1 VRQIRAGVSP
11 EEEAGMSLVRNWGM
25 VAIFLVA
32 TFALSQE
39 PEGRLMRF
47 PDIHGDKIVF
57 VFGGDIWLASSG
69 GGAAHRITTHP
80 GRELFPKFSPDGKW
94 IAFTGQY
101 DGNFNVYVMSS
112 EGSQPRQLTFYQ
124 GSAQQLN
131 DRMGIHNE
139 VLTWTPDSKR
149 IVFLSRR
156 DASNGW
162 VKRQFTV
169 SIDGGLPEPLPM
181 DQGGLASFNADGTK
195 IAYNRIFRNFRT
207 WKRYTGGLAQDIY
220 IYDLKNNV
228 FEQKIPH
235 TDYTDTFPMWHGN
248 TIYFTSDRGTEHRLN
263 LYTFDLG
270 TKQIEQIT
278 HFTDFDVMWPSL
290 GGDSII
296 FENAGYLYVFDLS
309 KREPTKLTITLP
321 GERDLT
327 MKHWESVSKN
337 VTDFDIAP
345 DGKRAVFAARGDIFT
360 VPAKDGATR
369 NLTRTPGIREK
380 QVAWSPDGRWIAFVS
395 DRTGEDEI
403 YITPQDGMGN
413 VDLGKENEIKDKEKD
428 KDKEGAAKQAAEEK
442 ERGKDKEQQITSG
455 YKGFKF
461 APAWSPDSK
470 KLAWADKDLRLWYVE
485 INDKKQVEVDRGKY
499 GEITNYSWSPDS
511 KWLAY
516 DKQQQSGLSI
526 VYLYSTADK
535 KSTAITNELV
545 NSNSGVFDPEGN
557 YLYFLSDRDYNE
569 VLGNIDFE
577 FANPKTTRPYLIT
590 LHGDAPSPFPALSD
604 ETAIKREETALA
616 ASDSDKDKGKD
627 KDKDK
632 KDEKKKSAEQKK
644 DDAKVHDEKDSKDVA
659 KNFHIDLE
667 GIQNRIVA
675 LPVPAAII
683 GGLGAAKGFL
693 FYSTQPVQGLS
704 GPLAGEESALH
715 SYDLK
720 ERKEKT
726 VIEGIDRWIISFD
739 GSKVLYQAQGAYGII
754 DPKSDGTKKPGEGG
768 LNLAGLRAEIDP
780 PAEWKEMFNEVW
792 RQERDYFFE
801 ASMNGVNWEAIR
813 DKYAP
818 LVPYAAN
825 RYDLTYIMG
834 EVIGELSNSHTYVG
848 GGDQPDLHPVNV
860 GLLGVD
866 YELDSASGLYR
877 FKKIYVGENWNPQNR
892 SPLTEPGV
900 NVKEGDYLL
909 AVNGRPLRA
918 PQTPDE
924 FLVNT
929 ANETTAITVNSKPDA
944 EGARTLPVKPIAD
957 EGQLREFNMVET
969 NRKKVDAATHGRV
982 GYVYIPDMGDA
993 GLNAFVKQFFPQIRK
1008 EGMIIDIRYNG
1019 GGFVDQLIFERLRR
1033 VLVGMGSA
1041 RNWENS
1047 TTPPIVFHG
1056 YMACVTNQYAASDG
1070 DIFSQFFKVYKLG
1083 PLIGERT
1090 WGGVRG
1096 IRGDIPLI
1104 DGGYITRP
1112 EFAEY
1117 GLDSKWTVE
1126 NHGVAP
1132 DIEVDNRPDD
1142 VFRGKDAQLER
1153 AIQEVMKQI
1162 EANPKTL
1169 PQRPPDLPAYPD
1181 GPAM

>member
-1 VRQIRAGVSP
+1 
-11 EEEAGMSLVRNWGM
+11 
-25 VAIFLVA
+25 
-32 TFALSQE
+32 
-39 PEGRLMRF
+39 MRF
-47 PDIHGDKIVF
+47 PDIHGDRIAF
-57 VFGGDIWLASSG
+57 VYGGDIWLDSAS
-69 GGAAHRITTHP
+69 GGAAHRVTTHP

-112 EGSQPRQLTFYQ
+112 EGDQPRQLTFYQ
-124 GSAQQLN
+124 GGAQPLN
-131 DRMGIHNE
+131 DRMGIHNQ
-139 VLTWTPDSKR
+139 VVTWTPDSKR

-162 VKRQFTV
+162 IKRQFTV

-181 DQGGLASFNADGTK
+181 DQGGLTSFNADGSK
-195 IAYNRIFRNFRT
+195 VAYNRIFRNFRT
-207 WKRYTGGLAQDIY
+207 WKRYTGGMAQDIY
-220 IYDLKNNV
+220 IYDIKNNV
-228 FEQKIPH
+228 LEQQIPH

-248 TIYFTSDRGTEHRLN
+248 TVYFTSDRGAEHRFN
-263 LYTFDLG
+263 IYAYDLG
-270 TKQIEQIT
+270 TKQVEQVT

-290 GGDSII
+290 GDASII
-296 FENAGYLYVFDLS
+296 FENGGYLYVLDLS
-309 KREPTKLTITLP
+309 TRQATKLTITLP

-327 MKHWESVSKN
+327 MKHWASVSKN
-337 VTDFDIAP
+337 ITDIDIAP
-345 DGKRAVFAARGDIFT
+345 DGKRAVFAARGDVFT
-360 VPAKDGATR
+360 VPAKEGATR

-380 QVAWSPDGRWIAFVS
+380 EVAWSPDGRWIAFVS

-413 VDLGKENEIKDKEKD
+413 VDLGKENEIKDKEKE
-428 KDKEGAAKQAAEEK
+428 KDKEAAATEVAREK
-442 ERGKDKEQQITSG
+442 ARGKDKEQQITSG

-470 KLAWADKDLRLWYVE
+470 RIAWADKDLRLWYVD
-485 INDKKQVEVDRGKY
+485 IDGKKDDKKPVEVDRGKY
-499 GEITNYSWSPDS
+499 NEITNYSWSPDS

-516 DKQQQSGLSI
+516 DKAQQSGMSI
-526 VYLYSTADK
+526 VYLYSTVDK
-535 KSTAITNELV
+535 KITAVTNDLV
-545 NSNSGVFDPEGN
+545 NSQGAIFDPDGN

-569 VLGNIDFE
+569 VLGNFDFE
-577 FANPKTTRPYLIT
+577 FANPKTTRPYLVT
-590 LHGDAPSPFPALSD
+590 LHADSPSPFPALSD
-604 ETAIKREETALA
+604 ETAIKGEEPAPEVHE
-616 ASDSDKDKGKD
+616 SEKE

-632 KDEKKKSAEQKK
+632 KAADKNKSELQKK
-644 DDAKVHDEKDSKDVA
+644 EEAKKEAAEREKESTEVA

-675 LPVPAAII
+675 LPVAPASVT
-683 GGLGAAKGFL
+683 GMGAAKGFL
-693 FYSTQPVQGLS
+693 YYSSQPVQGLS
-704 GPLAGEESALH
+704 GPLPGEESALH
-715 SYDLK
+715 AYDLK

-726 VIEGIDRWIISFD
+726 VIEGIDRWAISFD
-739 GSKVLYQAQGAYGII
+739 GTKILYEAKGAYGII
-754 DPKSDGTKKPGEGG
+754 DAKPADAPKKPGEGA

-780 PAEWKEMFNEVW
+780 PAEWKQMFNEVW
-792 RQERDYFFE
+792 RQERDFFFE

-877 FKKIYVGENWNPQNR
+877 FKKIYPGANWNAQTR

-900 NVKEGDYLL
+900 NVREGDYLL
-909 AVNGRPLRA
+909 AVNGRALRA
-918 PQTPDE
+918 PQSPDE
-924 FLVNT
+924 LFVNT
-929 ANETTAITVNSKPDA
+929 ANETTAITVNSKPDM
-944 EGARTLPVKPIAD
+944 EGARTLPVKPVAD
-957 EGQLREFNMVET
+957 EYQLRENNMVES

-982 GYVYIPDMGDA
+982 GYIYIPDMGGD
-993 GLNAFVKQFFPQIRK
+993 GLNAFVRQFFPQIRK
-1008 EGMIIDIRYNG
+1008 EGLIIDVRYNG

-1033 VLVGMGSA
+1033 ILVGMDSA
-1041 RNWENS
+1041 RNWESS
-1047 TTPPIVFHG
+1047 TVPPAVFHG
-1056 YMACVTNQYAASDG
+1056 YMAAITNQYAASDG
-1070 DIFSQFFKVYKLG
+1070 DIFSEFFKVYKLG

-1096 IRGDIPLI
+1096 IRGEFALI

-1112 EFAEY
+1112 EFARY
-1117 GLDSKWTVE
+1117 DLNSKWVVE
-1126 NHGVAP
+1126 NRGVAP

-1142 VFRGKDAQLER
+1142 VVHGKDAQLDR

-1162 EANPKTL
+1162 EASPKKL
-1169 PQRPPDLPAYPD
+1169 APRPPDLPAYPE

>member
-1 VRQIRAGVSP
+1 
-11 EEEAGMSLVRNWGM
+11 MSLVRSWA
-25 VAIFLVA
+25 VAVFL
-32 TFALSQE
+32 TFVVTHALSQQ

-47 PDIHGDKIVF
+47 PDIRGDKIAF
-57 VFGGDIWLASSG
+57 VYGGDIWLDSAS
-69 GGAAHRITTHP
+69 GGAARRVTTHP

-112 EGSQPRQLTFYQ
+112 EGGQPRQLTFYQ

-131 DRMGIHNE
+131 DRMGIHNQ
-139 VLTWTPDSKR
+139 VITWTPDSKR
-149 IVFLSRR
+149 ILFLTRR

-162 VKRQFTV
+162 TKRPFTV
-169 SIDGGLPEPLPM
+169 SVDGGLPEPLPM
-181 DQGGLASFNADGTK
+181 DQGGLTSFNADGTK
-195 IAYNRIFRNFRT
+195 VAYNRIFRNFRT

-220 IYDLKNNV
+220 IYDIKNNIL
-228 FEQKIPH
+228 EQQIPH

-248 TIYFTSDRGTEHRLN
+248 TVYFTSDRGAEHRLN
-263 LYTFDLG
+263 FYAYDLG
-270 TKQIEQIT
+270 TKQVEQIT
-278 HFTDFDVMWPSL
+278 HYTDFDVMWPSL
-290 GGDSII
+290 GDSSII
-296 FENAGYLYVFDLS
+296 FENGGYLYVLDLAT
-309 KREPTKLTITLP
+309 RQPNKLTITLP

-327 MKHWESVSKN
+327 MRHWASVSKN
-337 VTDFDIAP
+337 ITDFDIAP
-345 DGKRAVFAARGDIFT
+345 DGKRAVFAARGDVFT
-360 VPAKDGATR
+360 VPAKEGATR
-369 NLTRTPGIREK
+369 NLTRSPGIREK
-380 QVAWSPDGRWIAFVS
+380 EVAWSPDGRWIAFVS

-413 VDLGKENEIKDKEKD
+413 VELGRENETKDKEKD
-428 KDKEGAAKQAAEEK
+428 KEKNKEAAAKEAAREK
-442 ERGKDKEQQITSG
+442 ERGKDKDQQITSG

-470 KLAWADKDLRLWYVE
+470 KLAWADKDLRLWYVD
-485 INDKKQVEVDRGKY
+485 IDSKNDRKPVEVDRGKFN
-499 GEITNYSWSPDS
+499 EITNYSWSPDS

-516 DKQQQSGLSI
+516 DKAQQSGLSI

-535 KSTAITNELV
+535 KITAVTNELV
-545 NSNSGVFDPEGN
+545 NSQGPLFDPEGN
-557 YLYFLSDRDYNE
+557 YLYFQSDRDYNE
-569 VLGNIDFE
+569 VLGNFDFE
-577 FANPKTTRPYLIT
+577 FANPKTTRPYLVT
-590 LHGDAPSPFPALSD
+590 LRADAPSPFPALSD
-604 ETAIKREETALA
+604 ETAIKRREPEADASESETDNNKEKA
-616 ASDSDKDKGKD
+616 DDNKNE
-627 KDKDK
+627 K
-632 KDEKKKSAEQKK
+632 KNKKADEKKKSSSEDQKK
-644 DDAKVHDEKDSKDVA
+644 EEAKREEELKEVI
-659 KNFHIDLE
+659 KNFRIDLE

-675 LPVPAAII
+675 MPVAPAII
-683 GGLGAAKGFL
+683 NGMGAAKGFL
-693 FYSTQPVQGLS
+693 YYSSQPVQGLS
-704 GPLAGEESALH
+704 GPIPGEESALH
-715 SYDLK
+715 AYDLK

-726 VIEGIDRWIISFD
+726 LIEGIDRWTISFD
-739 GSKVLYQAQGAYGII
+739 GNKILYQAKETYGII
-754 DPKSDGTKKPGEGG
+754 DAKQDTPKKPGEGA
-768 LNLAGLRAEIDP
+768 LNLGGLRAEIDP
-780 PAEWKEMFNEVW
+780 PAEWKQIFNEVW

-801 ASMNGVNWEAIR
+801 ASMNGVNWEAVR

-866 YELDSASGLYR
+866 FEIDSASGLYR
-877 FKKIYVGENWNPQNR
+877 FKKIYAGENWNPQTR

-900 NVKEGDYLL
+900 NVREGDYLL
-909 AVNGRPLRA
+909 AVNGRALRA
-918 PQTPDE
+918 PQNPYE
-924 FLVNT
+924 FFVNT

-944 EGARTLPVKPIAD
+944 EGARTLPVKPISD
-957 EGQLREFNMVET
+957 EYPLRELSWVES

-982 GYVYIPDMGDA
+982 GYIYIPDMGDA

-1008 EGMIIDIRYNG
+1008 EGLVIDVRYNG

-1033 VLVGMGSA
+1033 VLVGMGAA
-1041 RNWENS
+1041 RNFESN

-1056 YMACVTNQYAASDG
+1056 YLAAITNQYAASDG
-1070 DIFSQFFKVYKLG
+1070 DIFSEFFKVYKLG

-1112 EFAEY
+1112 EFADY
-1117 GLDSKWTVE
+1117 GLDSKWVVE

-1142 VFRGKDAQLER
+1142 VVRGKDAQLDR
-1153 AIQEVMKQI
+1153 AIQEVMKRI
-1162 EANPKTL
+1162 EANPKKL
-1169 PQRPPDLPAYPD
+1169 PPRPPDLPAYPE

>member
-1 VRQIRAGVSP
+1 
-11 EEEAGMSLVRNWGM
+11 MSLACRWAAA
-25 VAIFLVA
+25 AIFFIFAA
-32 TFALSQE
+32 TFLFSQQ

-47 PDIHGDKIVF
+47 PDIHGDRIAF
-57 VFGGDIWLASSG
+57 VYGGDIWLDSAS
-69 GGAAHRITTHP
+69 GGAAHRVTTHP

-112 EGSQPRQLTFYQ
+112 EGEQPRQLTFYQ
-124 GSAQQLN
+124 GGAQPLS
-131 DRMGIHNE
+131 DRMGIHNQ
-139 VLTWTPDSKR
+139 VVTWTPDSKR
-149 IVFLSRR
+149 IVFLSRL

-162 VKRQFTV
+162 TKRPFTV

-181 DQGGLASFNADGTK
+181 DQGGLTSFNADGTK

-220 IYDLKNNV
+220 IYDIKNNV
-228 FEQKIPH
+228 LEQQIPH

-248 TIYFTSDRGTEHRLN
+248 TVYFTSDRGADHRFN
-263 LYTFDLG
+263 IYAYDLG

-290 GGDSII
+290 GDASII
-296 FENAGYLYVFDLS
+296 FENGGYLYVLDLS
-309 KREPTKLTITLP
+309 TRQATKLTITLP

-327 MKHWESVSKN
+327 MKHWASVSKS
-337 VTDFDIAP
+337 VSDMDLAP
-345 DGKRAVFAARGDIFT
+345 DGKRAVFVARGDIYT
-360 VPAKDGATR
+360 VPAKEGATR
-369 NLTRTPGIREK
+369 NLTRTTGIRERE
-380 QVAWSPDGRWIAFVS
+380 VAWSPDGRWIAFVS

-413 VDLGKENEIKDKEKD
+413 IDLGRDATKDTEKEQEKD
-428 KDKEGAAKQAAEEK
+428 KAAAAKEAARAK

-470 KLAWADKDLRLWYVE
+470 KIAWGDKDLRLWYVD
-485 INDKKQVEVDRGKY
+485 IDAKKDDKKPVEVDRGKY
-499 GEITNYSWSPDS
+499 NEITNYSWSPDS

-516 DKQQQSGLSI
+516 DKAQQSGLSI

-535 KSTAITNELV
+535 KITAVTNELV
-545 NSNSGVFDPEGN
+545 NSVGPVFDPDGN

-569 VLGNIDFE
+569 VLGNYDFE

-590 LHGDAPSPFPALSD
+590 LHADAPSPFPALSD
-604 ETAIKREETALA
+604 ETAIKGEEPA
-616 ASDSDKDKGKD
+616 AEAPESEKEKE
-627 KDKDK
+627 KDK
-632 KDEKKKSAEQKK
+632 KAADKNKSELQKK
-644 DDAKVHDEKDSKDVA
+644 EEAKKEAAEREKENKEVA
-659 KNFHIDLE
+659 RNFHIDLE
-667 GIQNRIVA
+667 GIQNRVVA
-675 LPVPAAII
+675 LPVAPASVT
-683 GGLGAAKGFL
+683 GLGAAKGFL
-693 FYSTQPVQGLS
+693 YYSSQAVQGLS
-704 GPLAGEESALH
+704 GPLPGEESALH
-715 SYDLK
+715 AYDFK

-726 VIEGIDRWIISFD
+726 LIEGIDRWAISFD
-739 GSKVLYQAQGAYGII
+739 GTKILYEANGGYGII
-754 DPKSDGTKKPGEGG
+754 DAKPDAPKKPGDGS
-768 LNLAGLRAEIDP
+768 LNLGGLRAEIDP

-792 RQERDYFFE
+792 RQERDFFFE
-801 ASMNGVNWEAIR
+801 PSMNGVNWEAIR

-825 RYDLTYIMG
+825 RYDLTYILG
-834 EVIGELSNSHTYVG
+834 EIIGELSNSHTYVG

-866 YELDSASGLYR
+866 FELDSASGIYR
-877 FKKIYVGENWNPQNR
+877 FKKIYPGENWNPQSR
-892 SPLTEPGV
+892 SPLTEPGIDV
-900 NVKEGDYLL
+900 REGDYLL
-909 AVNGRPLRA
+909 AVNGRALHA
-918 PQTPDE
+918 PQNPYE
-924 FLVNT
+924 LFVNT

-957 EGQLREFNMVET
+957 EAQLRENYMIES

-982 GYVYIPDMGDA
+982 GYIYIPDMGGP

-1008 EGMIIDIRYNG
+1008 EGMIIDVRYNG

-1033 VLVGMGSA
+1033 VLVGMDAS
-1041 RNWENS
+1041 RNFDN
-1047 TTPPIVFHG
+1047 TTIPQPVFHG
-1056 YMACVTNQYAASDG
+1056 YMAAITNQYAASDG
-1070 DIFSQFFKVYKLG
+1070 DIFSEFFKVYKLG

-1096 IRGDIPLI
+1096 IRGQFPLL

-1112 EFAEY
+1112 EFAHY
-1117 GLDSKWTVE
+1117 GLNSKWVVE
-1126 NHGVAP
+1126 NRGVAP
-1132 DIEVDNRPDD
+1132 DIEVDDRPDD
-1142 VFRGKDAQLER
+1142 VVRGKDAQLDR

-1162 EANPKTL
+1162 EANPKKL
-1169 PQRPPDLPAYPD
+1169 PPRPPDLPAYPE

>member
-1 VRQIRAGVSP
+1 MTLVRSWTAFAILFIVTFAFSQQP
-11 EEEAGMSLVRNWGM
+11 EE
-25 VAIFLVA
+25 
-32 TFALSQE
+32 
-39 PEGRLMRF
+39 RLMRF

-57 VFGGDIWLASSG
+57 VYGGDLWLASAG
-69 GGAAHRITTHP
+69 GGTAHRVTTHP

-112 EGSQPRQLTFYQ
+112 EGGQPRQLTFYQ

-139 VLTWTPDSKR
+139 VVTWTPDSKR

-162 VKRQFTV
+162 IKRQFTV
-169 SIDGGLPEPLPM
+169 LVDGGLPEPLPM
-181 DQGGLASFNADGTK
+181 DQGGLISFNADGTK
-195 IAYNRIFRNFRT
+195 VAYNRIFRNFRT

-228 FEQKIPH
+228 LEQQIPH

-248 TIYFTSDRGTEHRLN
+248 TVYFTSDRGTEHRLN
-263 LYTFDLG
+263 LYTYDMG
-270 TKQIEQIT
+270 TKQVEQIT
-278 HFTDFDVMWPSL
+278 HYTEFDVMWPSL
-290 GGDSII
+290 GDASII
-296 FENAGYLYVFDLS
+296 FENGGYLYVMDLAT
-309 KREPTKLTITLP
+309 RQPTKLTITLP

-327 MKHWESVSKN
+327 MKHWDSVSKN
-337 VTDFDIAP
+337 ITDFDIAP
-345 DGKRAVFAARGDIFT
+345 DGKRAVFAARGDVFT
-360 VPAKDGATR
+360 VPAKEGATR

-380 QVAWSPDGRWIAFVS
+380 EVAWSPDGRWIAFVS

-403 YITPQDGMGN
+403 YIAPQDGMGN
-413 VDLGKENEIKDKEKD
+413 VDLGKENEAKDKDKDKEKEKD
-428 KDKEGAAKQAAEEK
+428 KDAAAKEAAREK

-461 APAWSPDSK
+461 APAWSFDSK
-470 KLAWADKDLRLWYVE
+470 KLAWADKDLRLWYVD
-485 INDKKQVEVDRGKY
+485 INDKKPVEVDRGKFN
-499 GEITNYSWSPDS
+499 EITNYSWSPDS

-535 KSTAITNELV
+535 KTTAITGDLI
-545 NSNSGVFDPEGN
+545 NSNGPIFDPEGN

-569 VLGNIDFE
+569 VLGNYDFE
-577 FANPKTTRPYLIT
+577 FANPKTTRPYLVT
-590 LHGDAPSPFPALSD
+590 LHADAPSPFPALSD
-604 ETAIKREETALA
+604 ETSIKRDEPA
-616 ASDSDKDKGKD
+616 AVASEAE

-632 KDEKKKSAEQKK
+632 KAEEKKKPEDQKK
-644 DDAKVHDEKDSKDVA
+644 EEAKARDDKDSKDVA
-659 KNFHIDLE
+659 KNFRIDLE

-675 LPVPAAII
+675 LPVPPAVVS
-683 GGLGAAKGFL
+683 GLGAAKGFL
-693 FYSTQPVQGLS
+693 YYSSQPVQGLS
-704 GPLAGEESALH
+704 GPLPGEESALH
-715 SYDLK
+715 AYDLK

-726 VIEGIDRWIISFD
+726 LIEGIDRWTVSFD
-739 GSKVLYQAQGAYGII
+739 GSKILYQAKGAYGII
-754 DPKSDGTKKPGEGG
+754 DAKTDGTKKPGEGA
-768 LNLAGLRAEIDP
+768 LNLGGLRAEIDP
-780 PAEWKEMFNEVW
+780 PAEWKQIFNEVW

-801 ASMNGVNWEAIR
+801 PSMNGVNWEAIR

-848 GGDQPDLHPVNV
+848 GGDQPDLHPINV

-866 YELDSASGLYR
+866 FELESASGLYR
-877 FKKIYVGENWNPQNR
+877 FKKIYVGENWNPQTR

-900 NVKEGDYLL
+900 NIKEGEYLL
-909 AVNGRPLRA
+909 AVNGRPLHA

-924 FLVNT
+924 LFVNT

-957 EGQLREFNMVET
+957 EYPLREFNMVET

-982 GYVYIPDMGDA
+982 GYIYIPDMGDA

-1008 EGMIIDIRYNG
+1008 EGLIIDVRYNG

-1033 VLVGMGSA
+1033 VLVGMGAA
-1041 RNWENS
+1041 RNFES
-1047 TTPPIVFHG
+1047 GTTPPVVFHG
-1056 YMACVTNQYAASDG
+1056 YMAAITNQYAASDG
-1070 DIFSQFFKVYKLG
+1070 DIFSEFFKVYKLG

-1112 EFAEY
+1112 EFADY
-1117 GLDSKWTVE
+1117 GLDSKWVVE

-1142 VFRGKDAQLER
+1142 VVRGKDAQLDR

-1162 EANPKTL
+1162 EANPKKL
-1169 PQRPPDLPAYPD
+1169 PPRPPDLPAYPE

>member
-1 VRQIRAGVSP
+1 
-11 EEEAGMSLVRNWGM
+11 MSLIRSRTAF
-25 VAIFLVA
+25 AIILFCIA
-32 TFALSQE
+32 TFAFSQE

-47 PDIHGDKIVF
+47 PDIHGDKIAF
-57 VFGGDIWLASSG
+57 VYGGDIWLASARG
-69 GGAAHRITTHP
+69 GEAHRLTTHP

-112 EGSQPRQLTFYQ
+112 EGGQPRQLTFYQ

-139 VLTWTPDSKR
+139 VVAWTPDSKR

-162 VKRQFTV
+162 IKRQFTV

-181 DQGGLASFNADGTK
+181 DQGGLISFNADGSK

-220 IYDLKNNV
+220 IYDLKNNLL
-228 FEQKIPH
+228 EQTIPH

-248 TIYFTSDRGTEHRLN
+248 TVYFTSDRGAEHRLN
-263 LYTFDLG
+263 IYAYDLG
-270 TKQIEQIT
+270 TKQVEQVT
-278 HFTDFDVMWPSL
+278 HYTDFDVMWPSL
-290 GGDSII
+290 GEASII
-296 FENAGYLYVFDLS
+296 FENGGYLYVLDLAT
-309 KREPTKLTITLP
+309 RQATKLTITLP

-327 MKHWESVSKN
+327 MKHWASVSKDI
-337 VTDFDIAP
+337 TDFDIAP

-360 VPAKDGATR
+360 VPAKEGTTR

-380 QVAWSPDGRWIAFVS
+380 EVAWSPDGRWIAFIS

-413 VDLGKENEIKDKEKD
+413 VELGKENQAKDKHKEND
-428 KDKEGAAKQAAEEK
+428 KDFLAKEAAREK
-442 ERGKDKEQQITSG
+442 ERGKDKEQQITNG

-470 KLAWADKDLRLWYVE
+470 KLAWSDKDLRLWYVD
-485 INDKKQVEVDRGKY
+485 ISDRKPVEVDRGKFA
-499 GEITNYSWSPDS
+499 EITNYSWSPDS

-516 DKQQQSGLSI
+516 DKAQRTGLGI

-535 KSTAITNELV
+535 KSRAITNELV
-545 NSNSGVFDPEGN
+545 NSNNPIFDPEGN

-569 VLGNIDFE
+569 VLGNYDFE

-590 LHGDAPSPFPALSD
+590 LRADAPSPFPALSD
-604 ETAIKREETALA
+604 ETAIKREEAATA
-616 ASDSDKDKGKD
+616 ASEAEQDKGK
-627 KDKDK
+627 KAE
-632 KDEKKKSAEQKK
+632 EKKKSTGTDKKEDQKKEEAKAEQ
-644 DDAKVHDEKDSKDVA
+644 DAKEIA
-659 KNFHIDLE
+659 RNFRIDLE
-667 GIQNRIVA
+667 GIENRIVG
-675 LPVPAAII
+675 LPVAP
-683 GGLGAAKGFL
+683 GLVTGLGAAKGVVY
-693 FYSTQPVQGLS
+693 YSTQPVQGLS
-704 GPLAGEESALH
+704 GPLPGEESAIH
-715 SYDLK
+715 AFDLK

-726 VIEGIDRWIISFD
+726 LIEGTGRWAISFD
-739 GSKVLYQAQGAYGII
+739 GAKILYEAKGAYGII
-754 DPKSDGTKKPGEGG
+754 DAKPPDSPKKTGEGT
-768 LNLAGLRAEIDP
+768 LNFGGLRAEIDP
-780 PAEWKEMFNEVW
+780 PAEWKQIFNEVW

-801 ASMNGVNWEAIR
+801 ASMNGVNWESIR

-825 RYDLTYIMG
+825 RYDLTYILG

-848 GGDQPDLHPVNV
+848 GGDQPEIPAVNM

-866 YELDSASGLYR
+866 FELDSVNGLYR
-877 FKKIYVGENWNPQNR
+877 FRKIYTGENWNPQTR

-900 NVKEGDYLL
+900 NVREGDYLL

-918 PQTPDE
+918 PQNPYE
-924 FLVNT
+924 LFVNT

-957 EGQLREFNMVET
+957 EYQLRELNMVET
-969 NRKKVDAATHGRV
+969 NRKKIDAATHGRV
-982 GYVYIPDMGDA
+982 GYIYIPDMGDA

-1008 EGMIIDIRYNG
+1008 EGLIIDVRYNG

-1033 VLVGMGSA
+1033 VLVGMGAA
-1041 RNWENS
+1041 RNFES
-1047 TTPPIVFHG
+1047 GTIPPVVFHG
-1056 YMACVTNQYAASDG
+1056 YMAAITNQYAASDG
-1070 DIFSQFFKVYKLG
+1070 DIFSEFFKVYKLG

-1112 EFAEY
+1112 EFADY
-1117 GLDSKWTVE
+1117 GLDSKWVVE

-1132 DIEVDNRPDD
+1132 DIEVDDRPDD
-1142 VFRGKDAQLER
+1142 VVRGKDAQLDR

-1162 EANPKTL
+1162 EANPKKL
-1169 PQRPPDLPAYPD
+1169 PPRPPDLPAYPE

>member
-1 VRQIRAGVSP
+1 
-11 EEEAGMSLVRNWGM
+11 MSLMRCWG
-25 VAIFLVA
+25 
-32 TFALSQE
+32 TFAILFIATIAFSQE

-47 PDIHGDKIVF
+47 PDIHGDKIAF
-57 VFGGDIWLASSG
+57 VYGGDIWLASASG
-69 GGAAHRITTHP
+69 GVAHRVTTHP

-101 DGNFNVYVMSS
+101 DGNFNVYVMSA
-112 EGSQPRQLTFYQ
+112 EGGQPRQLTFYQ

-131 DRMGIHNE
+131 DRMGVHNE
-139 VLTWTPDSKR
+139 VVTWTPDGKR
-149 IVFLSRR
+149 IVFLTRR

-162 VKRQFTV
+162 TKRPFTV
-169 SIDGGLPEPLPM
+169 SIEGGLPDPLPM
-181 DQGGLASFNADGTK
+181 DQGGLTSFNADGTK

-220 IYDLKNNV
+220 IYDIKNNV
-228 FEQKIPH
+228 LEEKIPH

-248 TIYFTSDRGTEHRLN
+248 TVYFTSDRGEEHRLN
-263 LYTFDLG
+263 IYAYDLG
-270 TKQIEQIT
+270 TKQVEPVT
-278 HFTDFDVMWPSL
+278 HFTNFDVMWPSL
-290 GGDSII
+290 GDAAII
-296 FENAGYLYVFDLS
+296 FENGGYLYVLDLATR
-309 KREPTKLTITLP
+309 KATKLTIMLP

-327 MKHWESVSKN
+327 MKHWASVSKN
-337 VTDFDIAP
+337 ITDFDIAP
-345 DGKRAVFAARGDIFT
+345 DGKRAVFAARGDVFT
-360 VPAKDGATR
+360 VPAKEGATR

-380 QVAWSPDGRWIAFVS
+380 EVAWSPDGRWIAFVS

-413 VDLGKENEIKDKEKD
+413 VELGKENEGKDKEKD
-428 KDKEGAAKQAAEEK
+428 KEAAAKEAAREK

-470 KLAWADKDLRLWYVE
+470 RLAWADKDLRLWYVD
-485 INDKKQVEVDRGKY
+485 ISDKKPVEVDRGKFS
-499 GEITNYSWSPDS
+499 EITNYAWSPDS

-535 KSTAITNELV
+535 KATAVTGDLV
-545 NSNSGVFDPEGN
+545 NSNGATFDPEGN

-569 VLGNIDFE
+569 VLGNFDFE

-590 LHGDAPSPFPALSD
+590 LHADAPSPFPALSD
-604 ETAIKREETALA
+604 ETAIKREDA
-616 ASDSDKDKGKD
+616 APVASESEKDKE
-627 KDKDK
+627 KDK
-632 KDEKKKSAEQKK
+632 KADEKKKSEEQKK
-644 DDAKVHDEKDSKDVA
+644 DDAKKEEAKREKETKEVV
-659 KNFHIDLE
+659 KNFRIDID

-675 LPVPAAII
+675 LPVAPAVIS
-683 GGLGAAKGFL
+683 GLGAAKGFVY
-693 FYSTQPVQGLS
+693 YSTQPVQGLS
-704 GPLAGEESALH
+704 GPLPGEEAAIH

-726 VIEGIDRWIISFD
+726 VIEGIDRWTISFD
-739 GSKVLYQAQGAYGII
+739 GSKILYESKGAYGII
-754 DPKSDGTKKPGEGG
+754 DAKADSPKKPGDGA
-768 LNLAGLRAEIDP
+768 LNLGGLRAEIDP
-780 PAEWKEMFNEVW
+780 PAEWKQIFNEVW

-801 ASMNGVNWEAIR
+801 ASMNGVNWESIR

-825 RYDLTYIMG
+825 RYDLTYILG

-848 GGDQPDLHPVNV
+848 GGDQPDLHPVNM

-866 YELDSASGLYR
+866 FELDSASGMYR
-877 FKKIYVGENWNPQNR
+877 FKKIYPGENWNPQTR

-909 AVNGRPLRA
+909 AVNGRSLRA
-918 PQTPDE
+918 PQDPYE
-924 FLVNT
+924 FFVNT
-929 ANETTAITVNSKPDA
+929 ANETTAITVNSKPDV

-957 EGQLREFNMVET
+957 EYQLREFNMVEN
-969 NRKKVDAATHGRV
+969 NRKKVDAATHGKV
-982 GYVYIPDMGDA
+982 GYIYIPDMGDG

-1008 EGMIIDIRYNG
+1008 EGLIIDVRYNG

-1033 VLVGMGSA
+1033 VLVGMGAA
-1041 RNWENS
+1041 RNFESS

-1056 YMACVTNQYAASDG
+1056 YMAAITNQYAASDG
-1070 DIFSQFFKVYKLG
+1070 DIFSEFFKVYKLG

-1112 EFAEY
+1112 EFADY
-1117 GLDSKWTVE
+1117 GLDSKWVVE

-1142 VFRGKDAQLER
+1142 VVRGKDAQLDR

-1162 EANPKTL
+1162 EANPKKL
-1169 PQRPPDLPAYPD
+1169 PPRPPDLPAYPE
-1181 GPAM
+1181 GPA